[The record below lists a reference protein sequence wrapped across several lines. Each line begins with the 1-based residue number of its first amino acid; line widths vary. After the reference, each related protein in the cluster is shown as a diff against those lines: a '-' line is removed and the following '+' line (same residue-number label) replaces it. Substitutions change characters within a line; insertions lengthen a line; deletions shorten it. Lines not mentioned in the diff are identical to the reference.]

1 MKKKYAL
8 IKIRTKHT
16 TIDQLIRILSH
27 TFPEYELEIIEV
39 KALLKA
45 HKLLLFIN
53 LLHVINIYGFMTLFE
68 NKTIRYNRFFCTPY
82 MYHAIRRLLNQD
94 HSFQY
99 LFTLQDCSLFNGKL
113 DGIPHY
119 VYTDH
124 TVLANKYYPGYDA
137 EKEMLA
143 ESWIALERDIYHNA
157 DMVFTLSMAI
167 RNSIINDY
175 SCNPQKVECIYYAP
189 FIETRERAN
198 SADRYRNKRILFVG
212 IEWER
217 KGGPLLIEAFKRVLT
232 AIPDAHLSIVGC
244 RPDVSVSNVDVFG
257 LVEQDR
263 LNLYYETSS
272 IFCLPTRREP
282 FGIAFIEAMSHSLPV
297 IGTNVGALPEFIL
310 DGVNG
315 YRIDIDD
322 VDRLTTLLIELLSDS
337 RKCEEFGREG
347 YNIYCEKYTLKAVST
362 LLRRHIEP
370 NVTQSGDRA
379 EQIA

>member
-1 MKKKYAL
+1 
-8 IKIRTKHT
+8 
-16 TIDQLIRILSH
+16 
-27 TFPEYELEIIEV
+27 
-39 KALLKA
+39 
-45 HKLLLFIN
+45 
-53 LLHVINIYGFMTLFE
+53 
-68 NKTIRYNRFFCTPY
+68 
-82 MYHAIRRLLNQD
+82 
-94 HSFQY
+94 
-99 LFTLQDCSLFNGKL
+99 
-113 DGIPHY
+113 
-119 VYTDH
+119 
-124 TVLANKYYPGYDA
+124 
-137 EKEMLA
+137 
-143 ESWIALERDIYHNA
+143 
-157 DMVFTLSMAI
+157 
-167 RNSIINDY
+167 
-175 SCNPQKVECIYYAP
+175 
-189 FIETRERAN
+189 
-198 SADRYRNKRILFVG
+198 
-212 IEWER
+212 
-217 KGGPLLIEAFKRVLT
+217 
-232 AIPDAHLSIVGC
+232 
-244 RPDVSVSNVDVFG
+244 VDVFG